1 MENASRLYFIALL
14 PPADIQ
20 EEVTQIKRDF
30 ADNYGSRAALK
41 SPPHVTLQPP
51 FERSIDEV
59 SRLKACLR
67 EFATGYAP
75 VPMKL
80 SGFGAFPP
88 RVIYVDVMKTPEL
101 MAIQASLA
109 AHLEAN
115 LGWVDPRNR
124 SRPFAPHMTV
134 AFRDL
139 KREAFKK
146 AWSQYRDRSISYEFT
161 ATHLTLLHHNSR
173 CWEIETEF
181 PFFRGLERTRH

>member
-1 MENASRLYFIALL
+1 MANASRLYFIALL
-14 PPADIQ
+14 PPVEIR

-30 ADNYGSRAALK
+30 AEHYGSRAALK

-51 FERSIDEV
+51 FKRSIEDV
-59 SRLKACLR
+59 SRLKACLS
-67 EFATGYAP
+67 EWATGCAP

-88 RVIYVDVMKTPEL
+88 RVIYVDVVKTPEL
-101 MAIQASLA
+101 MTIQVSLA

-115 LGWVDPRNR
+115 LGRMDDRHR
-124 SRPFAPHMTV
+124 SRPFVPHMTV

-139 KREAFKK
+139 KREAFQK
-146 AWSQYRDRSISYEFT
+146 AWPQYRDRSIEYEFT

-173 CWEIETEF
+173 CWEIDTEF
-181 PFFRGLERTRH
+181 PFLLVVSG